1 MKLRLKKRFAWVAG
15 LTMALC
21 AGALAGQKDTKA
33 KTNLPASQAK
43 TTQPA
48 THFTQGTIT
57 SIDSDKLV
65 LGRKGRG
72 KAQQVTFMLNP
83 QTQRYGNLATGSRV
97 TVQYREN
104 DDQRVAATVRE
115 MAAKSAGGKPS
126 KTKSRSKS

>member
-1 MKLRLKKRFAWVAG
+1 MKLQFERFAWVAG

-21 AGALAGQKDTKA
+21 VVALAGQKDTKA
-33 KTNLPASQAK
+33 KTNPPASQAK

-57 SIDSDKLV
+57 SMDSDKLV
-65 LGRKGRG
+65 LSRKGRG

-83 QTQRYGNLATGSRV
+83 KTQRYGNLATGARV
-97 TVQYREN
+97 TVQFREDN
-104 DDQRVAATVRE
+104 NQRVAAAVRE
-115 MAAKSAGGKPS
+115 MEAKSAGQPS